1 MALSKKSLFQRL
13 TQLFRSGPVIRRKI
27 RTTDTTVAVPDREK
41 SSAALLLQKSQSP
54 TYSTITANAYNISE
68 RLARF
73 QDFVEMELCLS
84 GDTLIAVPGGYRRID
99 DLAADCDKDPDKKF
113 VVYAYDHNEKKIVPA
128 LGKQARQ
135 TVVTDAWKVTFDSG
149 KSITGTS
156 NHRLMLRDGTYCTI
170 GDLKIGD
177 SMMPFYRRDLYAK
190 KGEEK
195 ENDYNWIYTMD
206 KNSSHR
212 GWVTEHRVMG
222 EWIMQRSLA
231 DNEVVHHVN
240 FNRADNRPENLV
252 VMDALEHQR
261 FHAKILNGKKWSQEN
276 SDWIKTFKANHSE
289 WMKEN
294 NPATRHDITFGRV
307 LETCERVGFNT
318 TLLCNALDVSM
329 TAITNRLQQNG
340 FKNFETFAKAYNPQ
354 WRSDSWCNK
363 GKLNPRFDHTLTFD
377 LIAKNFT
384 PGLKVKELSA
394 KLNTTSTKVL
404 NRLRS
409 QGFSSYKE
417 FAENFNNHKVVSV
430 EYVGVMPL
438 YDLTVD
444 GYKNFSTDSVIS
456 HNTPEISAALD
467 LWADESVAQDEK
479 GRVLHVYSD
488 NEKIKELLEDL
499 FYGTLNVEFNLRAWV
514 RNLPVHKDT
523 MIPLLD
529 GRNITIEQ
537 LAHEFD
543 DGKQNWVY
551 STQEVSNRTVPGK
564 VNWCGLTRKNSEIV
578 RIWLDDETYVDCT
591 PDHEWVLRDGSR
603 KQAQHLQI
611 GESLMP
617 FYRDVSSKSNGD
629 KLNGYERVYDA
640 SSNSYVYTHR
650 RVAEILDE
658 GVLKD
663 GRWLVTH
670 HKDFNKRN
678 NDPSNLVRV
687 DELEHLKMHGELGK
701 NLLQTPEVKA
711 KRMIGI
717 DTWLRSDRH
726 RTLAKQQLKSL
737 QKKGLMKTS
746 WNDYNSSEQAKFDN
760 EKRSQLLKDVWTNGA
775 TQRRAALKIKFD
787 LRCVDMIVE
796 RLETLGEYVNPSTLG
811 TKLKA
816 DEVFMSYFKS
826 INVGTKRDLTK
837 PFNSSSGITSLLRY
851 VGIESY
857 IDLIATRVQTIAST
871 SKFKRAEKRSRR
883 MRNITSSTLARYDY
897 KNHKVNRIE
906 KLTETSDVYCM
917 EVLGPNGEHDRHNF
931 AVLTIDAS
939 GNLSSSGI
947 ISSNCKYGDQF
958 LLIDVSPNFGVSNVF
973 PIPVNEIEREE
984 NFDPGDPFAVRFR
997 WVTLGNRTME
1007 NWEVAHLRLLG
1018 NDMFLPYGTSMI
1030 EAARRVWR
1038 QLILAEDAML
1048 VYRVVRAP
1056 ERRVFYIDVGNLP
1069 ANEIEP
1075 YMEEQKAK
1083 LRTSEVV
1090 DRESGRVDLR
1100 HNPISIL
1107 EDFFIGVRGTET
1119 GTKIDTLSG
1128 GQNTAAVE
1136 DVAYIQKKLIAA
1148 LKIPRA
1154 YLGFDESLSSK
1165 STLAQLDI
1173 RLSRTVNVIQKTVI
1187 SELNKIAIIHLF
1199 ANGFSGDD
1207 LQNFV
1212 LRLSNPSTVAQQQK
1226 LELWRTKFDIGGL
1239 MPENMGSAE
1248 FVQREIWGLNTD
1260 QINNIKSQ
1268 RIDEKAFNDKLE
1280 AGGGGEGGD
1289 AGGGADLFGGGGG
1302 FDEPMGDE
1310 EPTDSGEE
1318 QPPAETA
1325 ADEPE
1330 ELDEPGVSLLTSAD
1344 DEFEGYRI
1352 NDNDGDPVKPNAR
1365 IKHSQYNHSRRRT
1378 HGASKTH
1385 MPDFNKMTGYDRKT
1399 SKNVYD
1405 DDFLKSLHTN
1415 PLGES
1420 VTIEKF
1426 GLAPDVLSMLKN
1438 FTNKFGSIE
1447 SRNSLLSESMD
1458 DIDDSILESDDSYD
1472 DLNENEL
1479 VIVEDDFNDPQED

>member
-514 RNLPVHKDT
+514 RNL
-523 MIPLLD
+523 
-529 GRNITIEQ
+529 
-537 LAHEFD
+537 
-543 DGKQNWVY
+543 
-551 STQEVSNRTVPGK
+551 
-564 VNWCGLTRKNSEIV
+564 
-578 RIWLDDETYVDCT
+578 
-591 PDHEWVLRDGSR
+591 
-603 KQAQHLQI
+603 
-611 GESLMP
+611 
-617 FYRDVSSKSNGD
+617 
-629 KLNGYERVYDA
+629 
-640 SSNSYVYTHR
+640 
-650 RVAEILDE
+650 
-658 GVLKD
+658 
-663 GRWLVTH
+663 
-670 HKDFNKRN
+670 
-678 NDPSNLVRV
+678 
-687 DELEHLKMHGELGK
+687 
-701 NLLQTPEVKA
+701 
-711 KRMIGI
+711 
-717 DTWLRSDRH
+717 
-726 RTLAKQQLKSL
+726 
-737 QKKGLMKTS
+737 
-746 WNDYNSSEQAKFDN
+746 
-760 EKRSQLLKDVWTNGA
+760 
-775 TQRRAALKIKFD
+775 
-787 LRCVDMIVE
+787 
-796 RLETLGEYVNPSTLG
+796 
-811 TKLKA
+811 
-816 DEVFMSYFKS
+816 
-826 INVGTKRDLTK
+826 
-837 PFNSSSGITSLLRY
+837 
-851 VGIESY
+851 
-857 IDLIATRVQTIAST
+857 
-871 SKFKRAEKRSRR
+871 
-883 MRNITSSTLARYDY
+883 
-897 KNHKVNRIE
+897 
-906 KLTETSDVYCM
+906 
-917 EVLGPNGEHDRHNF
+917 
-931 AVLTIDAS
+931 
-939 GNLSSSGI
+939 
-947 ISSNCKYGDQF
+947 CKYGDQF

-1302 FDEPMGDE
+1302 GFDEPMGDE